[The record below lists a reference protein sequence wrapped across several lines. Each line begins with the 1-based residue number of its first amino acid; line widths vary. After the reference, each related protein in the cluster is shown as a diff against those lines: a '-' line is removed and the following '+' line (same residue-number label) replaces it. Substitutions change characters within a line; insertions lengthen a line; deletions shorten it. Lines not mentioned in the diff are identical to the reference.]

1 MCEANAFVLRNGKEE
16 PLMESVDAL
25 EPMGD
30 EIHLTSLF
38 GEKMVITGA
47 IKSVS
52 LVDHR
57 IIIEEK

>member
-1 MCEANAFVLRNGKEE
+1 MCESNAFIVRNGKEE

-25 EPMGD
+25 EPKGD

-38 GEKMVITGA
+38 GEKMVVSGV

-57 IIIEEK
+57 IVIEEK